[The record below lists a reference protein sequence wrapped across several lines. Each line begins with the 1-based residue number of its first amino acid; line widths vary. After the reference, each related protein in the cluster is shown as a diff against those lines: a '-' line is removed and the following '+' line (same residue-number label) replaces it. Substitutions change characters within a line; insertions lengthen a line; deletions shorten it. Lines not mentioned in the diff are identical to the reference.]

1 MVILETDVKKSM
13 NFPIADFSHLQQ
25 KVRLG
30 TQRASVK
37 PIGVRG
43 VDKKRV
49 NSRQQEQKPRP
60 PQSVLVCAFCRKQT
74 SADPSPLKTFTRRLL
89 PPSDAIFL
97 PLHAVLPKS
106 A

>member
-37 PIGVRG
+37 PIGVHG

-49 NSRQQEQKPRP
+49 NSRPQEQK
-60 PQSVLVCAFCRKQT
+60 AA
-74 SADPSPLKTFTRRLL
+74 SASNRIGLR
-89 PPSDAIFL
+89 
-97 PLHAVLPKS
+97 VLPETNKCRRDLV
-106 A
+106 

>member
-37 PIGVRG
+37 PIGVHG
-43 VDKKRV
+43 VDK
-49 NSRQQEQKPRP
+49 N
-60 PQSVLVCAFCRKQT
+60 A
-74 SADPSPLKTFTRRLL
+74 
-89 PPSDAIFL
+89 
-97 PLHAVLPKS
+97 
-106 A
+106 